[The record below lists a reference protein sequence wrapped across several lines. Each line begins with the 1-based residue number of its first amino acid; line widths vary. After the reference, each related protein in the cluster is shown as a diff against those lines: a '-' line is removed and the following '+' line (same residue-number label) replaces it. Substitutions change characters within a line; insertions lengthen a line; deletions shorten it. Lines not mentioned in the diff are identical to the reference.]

1 MKLPEIEAKL
11 NRSSGLLDLSMCDL
25 KNVDFLKK
33 LSNSK
38 FAHKIKKIDLSDN
51 SISTMSAEL
60 DFFPP
65 TMHTTVQEI
74 NLASNKLSVLPKCLG
89 AFINLKKLD
98 MYANDLVDVDAAV
111 IGRLAKLS
119 WLDISGNKNIEA
131 KFAKMVQSR
140 LSHEEIA
147 DLIKSETKSEFKILE
162 KKRVKRQKQ
171 DDKKLEKARL
181 AEKARLKEERRLVWE
196 ESQKNLKSE
205 DVESESCDDESES
218 GVESDADSEVEC
230 QIKGKDQAKSGSNFV
245 VRFFGAILSFIW
257 FLISKTVMLSLCTIG
272 SGIVTVIAM
281 YYVCTIFPANP
292 DLPNYENML
301 CPMLTVNLKGAVME
315 WIEKVA

>member
-38 FAHKIKKIDLSDN
+38 FAHRITKIDLSDN
-51 SISTMSAEL
+51 SISTMSSEL

-65 TMHTTVQEI
+65 KMHTTVQEI

-89 AFINLKKLD
+89 AFANLKKLD
-98 MYANDLVDVDAAV
+98 MYANDLTTVDAAV
-111 IGRLAKLS
+111 IGRLPKLS

-147 DLIKSETKSEFKILE
+147 DMIKSETKSEFKILE

-181 AEKARLKEERRLVWE
+181 AEKARLKEERKLAWE
-196 ESQKNLKSE
+196 ASQQKLKSE
-205 DVESESCDDESES
+205 NAESESCDDDSES
-218 GVESDADSEVEC
+218 GVESDMESEAEICKLEV
-230 QIKGKDQAKSGSNFV
+230 KAKPGSNFV
-245 VRFFGAILSFIW
+245 LRFFGAILSFIW

-281 YYVCTIFPANP
+281 YYVCTIFPADP

-315 WIEKVA
+315 WIQKVA